1 MSEKIRVLIVDDSAY
16 SRQTIKGMLET
27 DSDVEVIGIAS
38 NGIEAMA
45 KTIRLKP
52 DIITLDFEMPE
63 MDGFSFLRWLMKERP
78 TPVIMV
84 SSHSDSGTVF
94 RALEFGAVDFIAKP
108 TRRASVELYGIKND
122 LLEKVKGVRELRM
135 DRLDISRCLITGP
148 SAMEDHA
155 AEAKEGD
162 NGAPQKVFD
171 FLGTPAEVAA
181 GQQTSDIEVV
191 AIGASTGGPAALQVI
206 LTRLPSNFPAA
217 VLISQHMPKGFTD
230 SFAERLNR
238 LSRIR
243 VKEAADGDR
252 VERGKALI
260 CPGGHHM
267 ALKRKGDGIRIAL
280 RNPTDRDRYTPSADL
295 MMASTAEHFG
305 PMSIGVVLTGMGN
318 DGRDGIVEIKKK
330 GGYTIAESDSTA
342 VVFGMPKE
350 AIKTGAIDKVLP
362 LDEIPGEITRAVMKK
377 GN

>member
-1 MSEKIRVLIVDDSAY
+1 MPDKIRVLIVDDSAY

-45 KTIRLKP
+45 KTIKLKP

-84 SSHSDSGTVF
+84 SSHSDSRTVF

-108 TRRASVELYGIKND
+108 TKRASVELYSIKND
-122 LLEKVKGVRELRM
+122 LLEKVKGMRELRM
-135 DRLDISRCLITGP
+135 DRLDISRCLTAEP
-148 SAMEDHA
+148 SAMEDA
-155 AEAKEGD
+155 VEAKEG
-162 NGAPQKVFD
+162 A
-171 FLGTPAEVAA
+171 TAEVAA

-217 VLISQHMPKGFTD
+217 ILISQHMPKGFTD

-243 VKEAADGDR
+243 VKEAADGDC
-252 VERGKALI
+252 VERGKALV
-260 CPGGHHM
+260 CPGGYHL
-267 ALKRKGDGIRIAL
+267 ALKREGDGIRIAL
-280 RNPTDRDRYTPSADL
+280 RNPTDRDRYTPSVDL
-295 MMASTAEHFG
+295 MMSSTAEHFG
-305 PMSIGVVLTGMGN
+305 PMSMGVVLTGMGN

-350 AIKTGAIDKVLP
+350 AIRTGVIDKVLP

-377 GN
+377 RN